1 MEKFNYEELLPALV
15 EFSSSTSKPVNVACV
30 FADPI
35 GKSTVLV
42 PDLWKHVK
50 AARPETR
57 GLYIVY
63 NQVEADLVA
72 NNVAQLKATDVISE
86 IPSADDAHEQ
96 QQQQQLDVISFD
108 RFNKAMTD
116 SEDKTCPLD
125 HECSIVFADMEQI
138 STVDGDM
145 TIGILVNWIRGL
157 RRLTDGVRVTVVF
170 LADRDL
176 YRMDVDDVF
185 YAHEIRPA
193 YFEWDE
199 RPAYTEYQIEKSG
212 VAHFIRSALFESPR
226 TDAAPWVVLFA
237 SEREAVFAELV
248 EPLTR
253 DPDRRIRWA
262 SVDRD
267 TEADGIVEMMSV
279 DEPTV
284 LFVDNNFRSCLPLKN
299 LRCAISFP
307 YKKVRIFD
315 PSTSQFP
322 LADIPISDGDLRRQR
337 AWVMKSA
344 KTGGHVP
351 DFYNAWDNEW
361 FGANKSDDRALMR
374 GDTMRLLLEASKTF
388 GGLAFPEVP
397 VPSLRGSP
405 SLLGEMHRRLVIMN
419 CISLNAPTSEITPMG
434 EKVLF
439 YLRHKG
445 FNRSGSTEV
454 AHLLARIETN
464 PELSLAG
471 KRVLIRMAAV
481 TANRPM
487 YELTD
492 EAARSIRDEDMEAL
506 DAIREDCAGVG
517 KENADY
523 GQLWCELGI
532 WTKITAE
539 DAAAHAMFQGK
550 DSVEIA
556 GGYMRVSVKS
566 CLKIADYVES
576 LEAHLGIK
584 PCVDMMAE
592 TALAPAELEAVFETL
607 AWSYLFQMVFFN
619 YDLTLPPRDF
629 ISLQPVDLSLRPS
642 LAAFESEARNNPQD
656 CGGFATIYQE
666 ATIYGGKFAPR
677 YLTMIPN
684 DLPGKM
690 IRYTDAVNL
699 FSLVVTTFPVPPI

>member
-1 MEKFNYEELLPALV
+1 MDTFNYEGLLPALV
-15 EFSSSTSKPVNVACV
+15 EFSSSTSKPVNVAWV

-42 PDLWKHVK
+42 PDLWKRVK

-57 GLYIVY
+57 GLYIVC
-63 NQVEADLVA
+63 NQVEAELVA
-72 NNVAQLKATDVISE
+72 SNVAQLRATDVISK

-96 QQQQQLDVISFD
+96 LGVISFD

-116 SEDKTCPLD
+116 SGDQPCPLD
-125 HECSIVFADMEQI
+125 HECSILFADMEQI
-138 STVDGDM
+138 QTVDGDM

-157 RRLTDGVRVTVVF
+157 RRLKDGVRVTVIF
-170 LADRDL
+170 LADRHL
-176 YRMDVDDVF
+176 CRLDVDDVF

-199 RPAYTEYQIEKSG
+199 RVAYDEFKIDESG
-212 VAHFIRSALFESPR
+212 VTHFIRSALFESPQ

-237 SEREAVFAELV
+237 PDREVAFAEFV
-248 EPLTR
+248 EPLAR

-262 SVDRD
+262 SVDGD
-267 TEADGIVEMMSV
+267 TEADRIVEMMSA

-284 LFVDNNFRSCLPLKN
+284 LFVRNDFSSCLPLKN

-307 YKKVRIFD
+307 YKKVRMFD

-322 LADIPISDGDLRRQR
+322 LADIPISDGDLHRQR
-337 AWVMKSA
+337 AWVAKSA
-344 KTGGHVP
+344 KAGGNVAE
-351 DFYNAWDNEW
+351 FYRVWDGEW
-361 FGANKSDDRALMR
+361 FRASKSDNKAPIR

-405 SLLGEMHRRLVIMN
+405 SLLGETHRRLVIMN
-419 CISLNAPTSEITPMG
+419 CISLRTPTSEITPMG
-434 EKVLF
+434 KKVLF
-439 YLRHKG
+439 YLKHKG
-445 FNRSGSTEV
+445 FNHSGSTEV

-464 PELSLAG
+464 PELSLPG
-471 KRVLIRMAAV
+471 KRVLILMAAV

-492 EAARSIRDEDMEAL
+492 EAARSILNEDMEAL
-506 DAIREDCAGVG
+506 NAIREDCAGVG

-532 WTKITAE
+532 WTKIAAE
-539 DAAAHAMFQGK
+539 DTADRAV
-550 DSVEIA
+550 VEGRDFVEMA
-556 GGYMRVSVKS
+556 DGYMRVSVNS
-566 CLKIADYVES
+566 CVRIADYVKN

-584 PCVDMMAE
+584 PCKDMMAE
-592 TALAPAELEAVFETL
+592 TALAPAELEPVFETL

-619 YDLTLPPRDF
+619 YDLISPPGDF
-629 ISLQPVDLSLRPS
+629 ISLHPVDLSLTPS
-642 LAAFESEARNNPQD
+642 LAAFRSEARKNPQD

-666 ATIYGGKFAPR
+666 ATINRDKLAPR

-690 IRYTDAVNL
+690 IRYAGADNL
-699 FSLVVTTFPVPPI
+699 FSLVATTFPVPPI